1 MASDNPSVKNDGF
14 VSARRSVTFHP
25 SIWGDHFL
33 TYTSDLTQ
41 IQGHE
46 QEELEKQKEE
56 VRKQLQTDD
65 DSMKKL
71 ELIDAIQRLEV
82 AHHFTQEI
90 EKSLKYIH
98 DTYNDYNDLHTVAFL
113 FRLLRQQGH
122 CISSVVG
129 YLWFETDVFNEFK
142 DRDGKFKESMI
153 NNVQGM
159 ISLYEAAHF
168 GVNGKEILD
177 EALEFSSA
185 HLQSMGD
192 HVSDSLATQI
202 NEALK
207 MPIHKSLTRLDAKI
221 FMSMY
226 QKDESHNETLLHFA
240 KLDFNNLQKMHQEEL
255 CEITRWWKKGL
266 DFENKLAFTRNR
278 VAESYFWALAI
289 HFEPQYRLA
298 RRLLTKVIAMIS
310 IMMIFMT
317 WGSSALETLPPYMKL
332 CYQALL
338 DVYAEMEDEMKTLGT
353 SYRMYYAQ
361 EEMKKLVKAYFQKAK
376 CLCNNYIPTMEE
388 YMMVGLV
395 SSTYMVLPTTSL
407 VGMGS
412 LVTKE
417 TFEWISNEPL
427 IIRASSA
434 IGFETKSSAVECYM
448 KQNGASKEEAFG
460 EIQKT
465 IKKAWKDINQEF
477 LHPTTMP
484 IPILLRIINNAR
496 MTDLVYAYE
505 DEVAW
510 SDAGNTFGICDVRD
524 DSLNPRKTDAGR
536 CLMRLKIK
544 ADLHQSLTLNRDE
557 IDCGIARSDRLGGG
571 AKGVT
576 WSDSEGHRK

>member
-1 MASDNPSVKNDGF
+1 MASDNPSIKNDGF

-46 QEELEKQKEE
+46 QEELEKLKEE
-56 VRKQLQTDD
+56 VRNQLQADD

-71 ELIDAIQRLEV
+71 ELIDAIQRLGV

-90 EKSLKYIH
+90 DKSLKYIH
-98 DTYNDYNDLHTVAFL
+98 DTYNDYNDLHATRPQHHL
-113 FRLLRQQGH
+113 F
-122 CISSVVG
+122 
-129 YLWFETDVFNEFK
+129 
-142 DRDGKFKESMI
+142 
-153 NNVQGM
+153 
-159 ISLYEAAHF
+159 
-168 GVNGKEILD
+168 
-177 EALEFSSA
+177 
-185 HLQSMGD
+185 
-192 HVSDSLATQI
+192 
-202 NEALK
+202 
-207 MPIHKSLTRLDAKI
+207 
-221 FMSMY
+221 
-226 QKDESHNETLLHFA
+226 
-240 KLDFNNLQKMHQEEL
+240 
-255 CEITRWWKKGL
+255 WWWKGL
-266 DFENKLAFTRNR
+266 DFENKLAFARNR

-289 HFEPQYRLA
+289 HFEPQYHLA
-298 RRLLTKVIAMIS
+298 RRLLTKR
-310 IMMIFMT
+310 FLDGR

-361 EEMKKLVKAYFQKAK
+361 EEMKKLVKSYFQEAK
-376 CLCNNYIPTMEE
+376 WLYNNYIPTMEE

-434 IGFETKSSAVECYM
+434 IGRLMNDLVGYGIHKKYKFHTNIRFETKSSAVECYM

-460 EIQKT
+460 TDNISRLNVEQYDP
-465 IKKAWKDINQEF
+465 KDGGESFAVCAAIA
-477 LHPTTMP
+477 T
-484 IPILLRIINNAR
+484 A
-496 MTDLVYAYE
+496 AAE
-505 DEVAW
+505 D
-510 SDAGNTFGICDVRD
+510 
-524 DSLNPRKTDAGR
+524 
-536 CLMRLKIK
+536 
-544 ADLHQSLTLNRDE
+544 
-557 IDCGIARSDRLGGG
+557 
-571 AKGVT
+571 
-576 WSDSEGHRK
+576 

>member
-14 VSARRSVTFHP
+14 VSVRRSVTFHP

-33 TYTSDLTQ
+33 AYTSHLTQ

-71 ELIDAIQRLEV
+71 ELIDAIQRLGV

-98 DTYNDYNDLHTVAFL
+98 DTYNDYNDLHTVALL
-113 FRLLRQQGH
+113 FRLLRQHGH
-122 CISSVVG
+122 FISS
-129 YLWFETDVFNEFK
+129 DVFNEFK
-142 DRDGKFKESMI
+142 DRDGKFKESLI

-168 GVNGKEILD
+168 GVNGEEILD
-177 EALEFSSA
+177 EALEFSST
-185 HLQSMGD
+185 HLQSMVV

-226 QKDESHNETLLHFA
+226 QKDESHNETLLNFA
-240 KLDFNNLQKMHQEEL
+240 KLDFNHLQKMHQEEL
-255 CEITRWWKKGL
+255 CEITRWWKGL
-266 DFENKLAFTRNR
+266 DFENKLAFARNR

-289 HFEPQYRLA
+289 HFEPQYHLA
-298 RRLLTKVIAMIS
+298 RRYLTKVIVMIS
-310 IMMIFMT
+310 IIDDIYDVYGTIDDLQLFT
-317 WGSSALETLPPYMKL
+317 NAVERWGSSAIETLPPYMKL

-353 SYRMYYAQ
+353 SYCMYYAQ
-361 EEMKKLVKAYFQKAK
+361 EEMKKLVKAYFQEAK
-376 CLCNNYIPTMEE
+376 WLYNNYIPTMEE

-395 SSTYMVLPTTSL
+395 SSTYMVFPTISL

-412 LVTKE
+412 LATKE

-434 IGFETKSSAVECYM
+434 IGRLMNDLVGYGFETKSSAVECYM

-484 IPILLRIINNAR
+484 IPVLLRIINNAR
-496 MTDLVYAYE
+496 MTDLVYTYE
-505 DEVAW
+505 DEYTN
-510 SDAGNTFGICDVRD
+510 SEKRMKEYI
-524 DSLNPRKTDAGR
+524 KT
-536 CLMRLKIK
+536 LLI
-544 ADLHQSLTLNRDE
+544 E
-557 IDCGIARSDRLGGG
+557 PVII
-571 AKGVT
+571 
-576 WSDSEGHRK
+576 